1 MFAAGHGLDKIRVC
15 MVFRRFRPPNNILE
29 DISRVE
35 GLIRERFRIEDSEVI
50 LVSEDPG
57 AKPGFP
63 PLETN
68 VIFWKNDK
76 RYRLKVFSPV
86 SNVMGAD
93 IPISWLLPS
102 LEDRGD
108 GDCC

>member
-1 MFAAGHGLDKIRVC
+1 M
-15 MVFRRFRPPNNILE
+15 MFRRFGPGNDVLA

-35 GLIRERFRIEDSEVI
+35 GLVRERFRIEDTEII

-57 AKPGFP
+57 AIPGFP

-93 IPISWLLPS
+93 LPVGWLLPS
-102 LEDRGD
+102 LEDTGD
-108 GDCC
+108 AGCC

>member
-1 MFAAGHGLDKIRVC
+1 M
-15 MVFRRFRPPNNILE
+15 MFRRFAPANDVLE
-29 DISRVE
+29 DISRIE
-35 GLIRERFRIEDSEVI
+35 GLVRERFRIEDTEII

-68 VIFWKNDK
+68 VIFWKHDK
-76 RYRLKVFSPV
+76 RYRVKIFSPV
-86 SNVMGAD
+86 SNVMGTD
-93 IPISWLLPS
+93 LPLGWLLPS
-102 LEDRGD
+102 LEDNGE

>member
-1 MFAAGHGLDKIRVC
+1 M
-15 MVFRRFRPPNNILE
+15 MFRRFGPANDVLE

-35 GLIRERFRIEDSEVI
+35 GPVRERFRIEDTEII

-76 RYRLKVFSPV
+76 RYRLKIFSPV
-86 SNVMGAD
+86 SNVMGTDLPAD
-93 IPISWLLPS
+93 WLLPS
-102 LEDRGD
+102 LEDNGD
-108 GDCC
+108 ADCC

>member
-1 MFAAGHGLDKIRVC
+1 M
-15 MVFRRFRPPNNILE
+15 FRRLGAARETLD

-35 GLIRERFRIEDSEVI
+35 VLIRERFFIEEGEIV

-57 AKPGFP
+57 TKPGFP

-68 VIFWKNDK
+68 AVFWKNDT

-86 SNVMGAD
+86 SQVSGSD
-93 IPISWLLPS
+93 LPIRWLLPA
-102 LEDRGD
+102 LEDTGEA
-108 GDCC
+108 GCC

>member
-15 MVFRRFRPPNNILE
+15 MVFRRFRPSNNILE

-35 GLIRERFRIEDSEVI
+35 GLIRERFRIEDTEVI

-102 LEDRGD
+102 LEDSGD

>member
-1 MFAAGHGLDKIRVC
+1 MFK
-15 MVFRRFRPPNNILE
+15 RFGPGNNVLE

-35 GLIRERFRIEDSEVI
+35 GLVRDRFRIEDTDLM
-50 LVSEDPG
+50 LVSEDRG
-57 AKPGFP
+57 MKPGYP

-76 RYRLKVFSPV
+76 RYRLKIFSPV
-86 SNVMGAD
+86 SDVVGSD
-93 IPISWLLPS
+93 LPIGWLLPS
-102 LEDRGD
+102 LEDNGD